1 MRMKT
6 SLVLQPRRQLSRAEA
21 WGCLTANLALPGSGS
36 LVAGRAVGY
45 AQLIVTLVGMG
56 ISLVSGWQFIVWYIH
71 NWNRLQ
77 PLYADEVLS
86 ILQEIWM
93 HLRWPILGF
102 SVFLI
107 ALLWGLITS
116 MQILS
121 KSPKSPIPP
130 RIL

>member
-1 MRMKT
+1 MKT

-45 AQLIVTLVGMG
+45 AQLVLSMIGMG
-56 ISLVSGWQFIVWYIH
+56 ISLVAGWQFIVWYVR
-71 NWNRLQ
+71 NWDRLH
-77 PLYADEVLS
+77 PFYADEVAS
-86 ILQEIWM
+86 VFQEIWM
-93 HLRWPILGF
+93 HFRWPLFGF
-102 SVFLI
+102 TVFLI

-116 MQILS
+116 LQILS
-121 KSPKSPIPP
+121 KSPKLPVPP